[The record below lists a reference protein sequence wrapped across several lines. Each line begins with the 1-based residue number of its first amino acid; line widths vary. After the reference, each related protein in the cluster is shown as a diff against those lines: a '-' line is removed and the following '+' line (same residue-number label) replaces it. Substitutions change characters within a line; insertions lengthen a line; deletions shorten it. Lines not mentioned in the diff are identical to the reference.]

1 MVIRIFDNKG
11 ETMDRYTVVIDE
23 SYYSM
28 SENALSP
35 DGFNQYGGQRIDL
48 EDKSGYIRND
58 LEKTEVENVE
68 KLPKQVKQAIAHR
81 AFDLL

>member
-48 EDKSGYIRND
+48 EDKSGYIRKD
-58 LEKTEVENVE
+58 RSGKCGEIAKTGKTGNSS
-68 KLPKQVKQAIAHR
+68 QGI
-81 AFDLL
+81 